1 MSGYLTK
8 GVFRT
13 LIGWEPVMK
22 FAMILSFAASAI
34 ILPQGAQAKP
44 AGITMAHARAIALHA
59 APGRVEKAEREREG
73 GGLRYSFDI
82 RQGQRI
88 HEIGVDVG
96 TGKIVEDKFE
106 PLNARD

>member
-1 MSGYLTK
+1 M
-8 GVFRT
+8 
-13 LIGWEPVMK
+13 MK
-22 FAMILSFAASAI
+22 LALILSLAVSAVV
-34 ILPQGAQAKP
+34 LPQGAQAKP
-44 AGITMAHARAIALHA
+44 AGITMAQARAIALHV

-88 HEIGVDVG
+88 HEIGVDVA
-96 TGKIVEDKFE
+96 TGKIVENKFE